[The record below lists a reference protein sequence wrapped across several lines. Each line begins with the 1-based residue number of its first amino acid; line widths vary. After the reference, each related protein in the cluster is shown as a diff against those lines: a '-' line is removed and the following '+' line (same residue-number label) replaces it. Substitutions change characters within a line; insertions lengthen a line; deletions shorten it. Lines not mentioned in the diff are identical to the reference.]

1 MENAKPKNNITI
13 KDIAQELG
21 IAASTVSRALND
33 HPKISKKRKDDVLNK
48 ALEMGYSLGVSNL
61 LMNEKSSII
70 ALIIPSVKD
79 GFYGQVYRGF
89 NEYCL
94 LKGYS
99 LLVLTSFSDALEERK
114 CFEHL
119 LQINPLACIYISATE
134 DNEIPALQV
143 FLQKKLPL
151 VIIHESALQSNVST
165 FIMDREKAIS
175 DALGH
180 LSSSSIKKPLLL
192 IDDAANPLGSPL
204 ELVFRREVEMQDM
217 ELIDTSVRRI
227 NSDKECRFLLDEIYN
242 KEIEFD
248 AILTSSYIL
257 ALRIQ
262 NFLLTR
268 KTEFDAKILLL
279 SLDAHETS
287 SISRPKISY
296 IDFQSSKVAEQIMK
310 LIQSQIVNG
319 FVNETKIFSPKLVIQ
334 SSSIRW

>member
-1 MENAKPKNNITI
+1 
-13 KDIAQELG
+13 
-21 IAASTVSRALND
+21 
-33 HPKISKKRKDDVLNK
+33 
-48 ALEMGYSLGVSNL
+48 
-61 LMNEKSSII
+61 
-70 ALIIPSVKD
+70 
-79 GFYGQVYRGF
+79 
-89 NEYCL
+89 
-94 LKGYS
+94 
-99 LLVLTSFSDALEERK
+99 
-114 CFEHL
+114 
-119 LQINPLACIYISATE
+119 
-134 DNEIPALQV
+134 
-143 FLQKKLPL
+143 
-151 VIIHESALQSNVST
+151 
-165 FIMDREKAIS
+165 
-175 DALGH
+175 
-180 LSSSSIKKPLLL
+180 
-192 IDDAANPLGSPL
+192 
-204 ELVFRREVEMQDM
+204 
-217 ELIDTSVRRI
+217 
-227 NSDKECRFLLDEIYN
+227 CRFLLDEIYN